1 MQNKISIY
9 CDGGARGNP
18 GPAASAFVVY
28 DNKNNLIYE
37 NGVTIGNATNN
48 QAEYQAVINA
58 LNWLKANANNCSVI
72 LYLDSLLIVN
82 QLKRQ
87 YKVKDPVLKQK
98 FQEIAAILLNAGYE
112 ITDYVYIPRN
122 QNSRADFM
130 VNLALDNPLHSL
142 S

>member
-1 MQNKISIY
+1 MHNNMYIY

-28 DNKNNLIYE
+28 DNRKNLIYE

-58 LNWLKANANNCSVI
+58 LKWLSANNKYCSVI

-82 QLKRQ
+82 QLKRL
-87 YKVKDPVLKQK
+87 YKVKDPILKQK
-98 FQEIAAILLNAGYE
+98 FQEISAILVNAGYE
-112 ITDYVYIPRN
+112 ITDYVYVPRR

-130 VNLALDNPLHSL
+130 VNLALDNTPN
-142 S
+142 

>member
-1 MQNKISIY
+1 MRNKISIY

-28 DNKNNLIYE
+28 DNKNNLLYE
-37 NGVTIGNATNN
+37 YGVTIGNATNN

-58 LNWLKANANNCSVI
+58 LNWLKANDNNCSVI

-82 QLKRQ
+82 QLKKL

-98 FQEIAAILLNAGYE
+98 FQLISAILLNAGFK
-112 ITDYVYIPRN
+112 IADYVYIPRN

-130 VNLALDNPLHSL
+130 VNLALDNPPRS
-142 S
+142 SP